1 VLAASLSVE
10 GIFSDRV
17 QLKESIVKGVDEEL
31 ARFGTTVSVRLACA
45 ACVLRASASCRACS
59 PLWCSSLI
67 SSPTPLPVPL
77 PFLAPSRFRRC
88 GRPT

>member
-31 ARFGTTVSVRLACA
+31 ARFGTTVGLRCVCAAHVCGPPACGPRVRLGNRTEPALAARPHCPSVR
-45 ACVLRASASCRACS
+45 SN
-59 PLWCSSLI
+59 
-67 SSPTPLPVPL
+67 
-77 PFLAPSRFRRC
+77 
-88 GRPT
+88 G